1 MMKHNEMQKTV
12 IKSVSKTTDDATYV
26 YTLFY
31 EQSRRVASF
40 GIPLYS
46 ITVEMVSKTGRTEH
60 TVKEIFADIGKANV
74 FFNMLAENLAT
85 PRDLPYILED
95 SITV

>member
-1 MMKHNEMQKTV
+1 MKNSEIQRTV
-12 IKSVSKTTDDATYV
+12 IKNISKTTDEATYG

-31 EQSRRVASF
+31 EHSKRVASF

-46 ITVEMVSKTGRTEH
+46 ITVEMIINGERTEH
-60 TVKEIFADIGKANV
+60 TVKEIFADLGKASV
-74 FFNMLAENLAT
+74 FFNMLSENLAT

>member
-1 MMKHNEMQKTV
+1 MKHNETNKTV
-12 IKSVSKTTDDATYV
+12 IKSVSKTTEEATYV

-31 EQSRRVASF
+31 EQSKRVASF

-46 ITVEMVSKTGRTEH
+46 ITVEMLSGTARTEH
-60 TVKEIFADIGKANV
+60 TVKEIFADIGKASV
-74 FFNMLAENLAT
+74 FFNMLAENLAS

>member
-1 MMKHNEMQKTV
+1 MQKKV
-12 IKSVSKTTDDATYV
+12 IKSVSKTTDEATYV

-31 EQSRRVASF
+31 EHSKHVASF

-46 ITVEMVSKTGRTEH
+46 ITIEMITDEKRTEH
-60 TVKEIFADIGKANV
+60 TIKEVFADPGKASV
-74 FFNMLAENLAT
+74 FFNMLAENFAT